1 MDLLQGLESPRFLT
15 MGHTLNTYTDT
26 NREGERE
33 RETETVR
40 ETETERQ
47 GDR

>member
-1 MDLLQGLESPRFLT
+1 MVLLQEIQSSRFLT

-33 RETETVR
+33 RERQKT

>member
-33 RETETVR
+33 RERQKT